1 MGLASIFTSPIIDL
15 ISKVIDRA
23 IPDPTEKAKLQLELA
38 KLDQELMKGQIEV
51 NKQEAAHSSVFV
63 AGWRPAIGW
72 IGAIGLGYSFII
84 EPMAS
89 WAARV
94 VFKYAGTFP
103 ALSTGDLM
111 WLVAGMLGFGTVRAV
126 EKIKGVAR
134 EESPLEPSGSPI
146 QPVPSPKPK
155 KKGLDLWPF

>member
-1 MGLASIFTSPIIDL
+1 MAITGILTSILPIL
-15 ISKVIDRA
+15 NTVIDRV
-23 IPDPTEKAKLQLELA
+23 IPNPAEKAKLQLELA
-38 KLDQELMKGQIEV
+38 KLEQELMVGQIDV
-51 NKQEAAHSSVFV
+51 NKIEAGHKSVFV

-72 IGAIGLGYSFII
+72 IGAVGLGYSFII

-89 WAARV
+89 WTARV
-94 VFKYAGTFP
+94 VFDYGGTFP

-134 EESPLEPSGSPI
+134 EESPLAPESSVAPAP
-146 QPVPSPKPK
+146 PSPKK

>member
-1 MGLASIFTSPIIDL
+1 MNITSIFTNPVVDL
-15 ISKVIDRA
+15 LGKILDRV
-23 IPDPTEKAKLQLELA
+23 IPDPAERARMQLELA
-38 KLDQELMKGQIEV
+38 KLDQELMKGQIATNQV
-51 NKQEAAHSSVFV
+51 EAAHRSVFV

-94 VFKYAGTFP
+94 IFSYAGTFP

-111 WLVAGMLGFGTVRAV
+111 WLVAGMLGFGTVRAF
-126 EKIKGVAR
+126 EKVKGVAR
-134 EESPLEPSGSPI
+134 EESPL
-146 QPVPSPKPK
+146 QPPAPAPPPK
-155 KKGLDLWPF
+155 KKKGIDLWPF

>member
-1 MGLASIFTSPIIDL
+1 MAIGAILTPLLPIISN
-15 ISKVIDRA
+15 IIDRVVPNPA
-23 IPDPTEKAKLQLELA
+23 EKAKLQLELA
-38 KLDQELMKGQIEV
+38 KLEQELMLGQIDV
-51 NKQEAAHSSVFV
+51 NKVEAGHKSVFV

-72 IGAIGLGYSFII
+72 IGAVGLGYSFIV

-89 WAARV
+89 WIARV
-94 VFKYAGTFP
+94 GFEYTGTFP

-134 EESPLEPSGSPI
+134 EESPLAPESSVAPAP
-146 QPVPSPKPK
+146 PPPKK

>member
-1 MGLASIFTSPIIDL
+1 MAITGILTSILPIL
-15 ISKVIDRA
+15 NTVIDRV
-23 IPDPTEKAKLQLELA
+23 IPNPAEKARLQLELA
-38 KLDQELMKGQIEV
+38 KLEQELMVGQIEV
-51 NKQEAAHSSVFV
+51 NKVEASHKSVFV

-72 IGAIGLGYSFII
+72 IGAIGLGYSFVV

-89 WAARV
+89 WTARV
-94 VFKYAGTFP
+94 VFDYTGTFP

-134 EESPLEPSGSPI
+134 EESPLAPESSVAPAPL
-146 QPVPSPKPK
+146 PPKK

>member
-38 KLDQELMKGQIEV
+38 KLDQELMKGQIDV
-51 NKQEAAHSSVFV
+51 NKQEAAHASVFV

-72 IGAIGLGYSFII
+72 IGAVGLGYSFII
-84 EPMAS
+84 EPMSS

-94 VFKYAGTFP
+94 IFNYAGTFP

-111 WLVAGMLGFGTVRAV
+111 WLVAGMLGFGTVRAF
-126 EKIKGVAR
+126 EKVKGVAR
-134 EESPLEPSGSPI
+134 EESPIGTPEKSNPPTN
-146 QPVPSPKPK
+146 PPKK
-155 KKGLDLWPF
+155 KKGLDIWPW